1 MKAAGPAI
9 AEFDDKSAMT
19 MSPTRIAGALF
30 FVVRWLTIAAFGIMV
45 MAAIAQVISRY
56 VFNSPL
62 GWTEELARILMI
74 WWTFGSIGILA
85 FRRKLLA
92 VDAVLLALR
101 GRRHLLVL
109 ALGNGLGL
117 LSIGWLAWLSWRLV
131 SLAGSQVSP
140 ALEIPQA
147 WIYCGVAA
155 GLTAAT
161 AGFAANLWV
170 DLRRLIANEDTGPI
184 RATERS
190 DT

>member
-1 MKAAGPAI
+1 
-9 AEFDDKSAMT
+9 MT
-19 MSPTRIAGALF
+19 PTRAAAALF
-30 FVVRWLTIAAFGIMV
+30 AVVRWLTIAAFAVMV
-45 MAAIAQVISRY
+45 LAAIVQVISRY

-74 WWTFGSIGILA
+74 WWTFAAIGILA

-101 GRRHLLVL
+101 GRRHQLVL

-117 LSIGWLAWLSWRLV
+117 LSVGWLAWLSWRLV
-131 SLAGSQVSP
+131 GLAGSQVSP
-140 ALEIPQA
+140 SLEIPQA
-147 WIYCGVAA
+147 WIYSGVAV

-170 DLRRLIANEDTGPI
+170 DLRRLVAGVDTGPI
-184 RATERS
+184 RATDRS